1 MARHQRRGWH
11 VPARPVLAP
20 PSISPEHRF
29 ARAAR
34 FGAGAAP
41 ALLRRVGGFSRVE
54 TKMHIRSGEERLRA
68 EPQQVLS
75 TTSLGNRSPYCHR
88 PFLSPAKL

>member
-1 MARHQRRGWH
+1 M
-11 VPARPVLAP
+11 PARPVLAP

-41 ALLRRVGGFSRVE
+41 ALLCRVGGFSRVE